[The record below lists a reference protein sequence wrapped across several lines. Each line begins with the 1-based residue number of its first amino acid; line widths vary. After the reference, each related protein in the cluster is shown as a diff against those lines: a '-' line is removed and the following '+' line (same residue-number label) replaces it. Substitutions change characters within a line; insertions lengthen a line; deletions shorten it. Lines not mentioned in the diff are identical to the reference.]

1 MEVSKSAAQ
10 RPAEPSP
17 TVRNTRNAEAKA
29 QQHASAEEALARKRQ
44 QAQPKPVVNTQGH
57 TTGRLLNVT
66 A

>member
-1 MEVSKSAAQ
+1 MEGSKPAAQ

-17 TVRNTRNAEAKA
+17 SVRNARSADVKA
-29 QQHASAEEALARKRQ
+29 PQQAASAEALAHKRQ
-44 QAQPKPVVNTQGH
+44 QEHPKPVVNTQGH